1 MFGSKA
7 REAGRLPVRLHVFGA
22 GLIGFVG
29 VAHIAVVHVFGKP
42 GDGERAVHDLAAAT
56 PVRMFEGGITRSV
69 HDLDT
74 GYSVA
79 MGLLAAGFSATSI
92 AAVRH
97 EPALV
102 GKRSPLSAASFG
114 TAAAML
120 AVAAKRFPELPVGVI
135 ALSTA
140 CLGAAPLMSS

>member
-1 MFGSKA
+1 MSTTNA
-7 REAGRLPVRLHVFGA
+7 ARLHVLGA
-22 GLIGFVG
+22 GLLGFVG
-29 VAHIAVVHVFGKP
+29 VAHIAVAHVFGKP
-42 GDGERAVHDLAAAT
+42 SDGEQEVHDLAAAT
-56 PVRMFEGGITRSV
+56 PVRMFERGLTRSV

-92 AAVRH
+92 AAVRR
-97 EPALV
+97 EPALI
-102 GKRSPLSAASFG
+102 GKRTPVSIASSA

-135 ALSTA
+135 ALSAA
-140 CLGAAPLMSS
+140 CLGAAQLVSP